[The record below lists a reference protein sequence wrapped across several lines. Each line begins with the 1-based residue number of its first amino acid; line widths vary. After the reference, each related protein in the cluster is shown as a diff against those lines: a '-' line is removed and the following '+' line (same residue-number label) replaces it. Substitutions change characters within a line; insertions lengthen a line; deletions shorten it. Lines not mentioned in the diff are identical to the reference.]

1 MANKMT
7 ENINE
12 KYRSAAEIINKA
24 GEFAYP
30 ITDTLIE
37 ILKHNIDEEDLDL
50 IFGFANQISQTMEQL
65 KKSTGLS
72 VDHILKKVDSLAKK
86 GVIFNQPNRQGI
98 MVYRLLPV
106 ARQFEYTFMKKLED
120 SVEFRTL
127 ADLYYKLDKEIETL
141 IQANFDKFA
150 TTLDKRLPIDRTVL
164 TSFVNKETGK
174 DIEIIID
181 KKIDVPTET
190 VIPSQQIEEIIN
202 KFEDIAVGNCFCR
215 QHKDLLGDPCKQTKI
230 RENCFTLG
238 KSARHTSEQ
247 GFSRLISK
255 EEALKILRETKEDGM
270 VHKAYHL
277 HSDITKEE
285 VAICNCC
292 SCCCLNN
299 RNLMIGPV
307 VNANNYLAK
316 IKEDE
321 CIGCGNCVDNCHNSA
336 ISLNDENIAEVNE
349 KYCIGCGVCS
359 YFCPENAIS
368 MIEGPRI
375 VRMLPPRRK

>member
-1 MANKMT
+1 MT
-7 ENINE
+7 ENLDE
-12 KYRSAAEIINKA
+12 KYRSAAEVINSA

-30 ITDTLIE
+30 ITDTLIK
-37 ILKHNIDEEDLDL
+37 ILKYNINEEDLDL
-50 IFGFANQISQTMEQL
+50 IFGFTDQVSQTMEQL
-65 KKSTGLS
+65 KENTKLS
-72 VDHILKKVDSLAKK
+72 EDQILKKLNSLAKK

-106 ARQFEYTFMKKLED
+106 ARQFEYTFMKKLDD
-120 SVEFRTL
+120 SEKFRIL
-127 ADLYYKLDKEIETL
+127 AELYHKLDKEIKDL
-141 IQANFDKFA
+141 IQTNYDKFA
-150 TTLDKRLPIDRTVL
+150 STLDIRLPIDRTVL
-164 TSFVNKETGK
+164 TSFINKETGSE
-174 DIEIIID
+174 IEIILNE
-181 KKIDVPTET
+181 KVDVPTQ
-190 VIPSQQIEEIIN
+190 VIIPSQKVEEIIN

-215 QHKDLLGDPCKQTKI
+215 QHKDLLGDPCKQTEI

-255 EEALKILRETKEDGM
+255 EEALKILKETKEDGL

-307 VNANNYLAK
+307 VNSNNYLAN
-316 IKEDE
+316 IKEDK

-336 ISLNDENIAEVNE
+336 ISLNDENIADVDEN
-349 KYCIGCGVCS
+349 YCIGCGVCA
-359 YFCPENAIS
+359 YLCPENAIS
-368 MIEGPRI
+368 MIKGPRL
-375 VRMLPPRRK
+375 VRMLPPRKN

>member
-1 MANKMT
+1 MT
-7 ENINE
+7 ENIDE
-12 KYRSAAEIINKA
+12 KYRSAAEIINRA

-37 ILKHNIDEEDLDL
+37 ILKYNIDEENIDL
-50 IFGFANQISQTMEQL
+50 IFGFTNQVSQTIEQL
-65 KKSTGLS
+65 KESTGLS
-72 VDHILKKVDSLAKK
+72 EEQILKKVNSLAKK

-106 ARQFEYTFMKKLED
+106 ARQFEYTFMKKLDD
-120 SVEFRTL
+120 SEKFRIL
-127 ADLYYKLDKEIETL
+127 AELYYKLDKEIEDL
-141 IQANFDKFA
+141 IQTNYDKFA
-150 TTLDKRLPIDRTVL
+150 STLNKRLPIDRTIL
-164 TSFVNKETGK
+164 TSFINKETRNE
-174 DIEIIID
+174 IEIVLNENV
-181 KKIDVPTET
+181 DVP
-190 VIPSQQIEEIIN
+190 VQAILSSQKIEEIIN

-215 QHKDLLGDPCKQTKI
+215 QHKDLLGDPCKQTDI

-247 GFSRLISK
+247 GFSRLISR
-255 EEALKILRETKEDGM
+255 EEALKILRATKEDGL

-316 IKEDE
+316 VKEDE
-321 CIGCGNCVDNCHNSA
+321 CIGCGKCVDNCHNSA
-336 ISLNDENIAEVNE
+336 MSLNDENVAEVNE
-349 KYCIGCGVCS
+349 EYCIGCGVCA
-359 YFCPENAIS
+359 YLCTENAIS
-368 MIEGPRI
+368 MIEGLRY
-375 VRMLPPRRK
+375 VRMMPPRKN